1 MIASC
6 PGCRTRYRVSPEKI
20 GPKGA
25 RIRCQ
30 KCSEIFRVDP
40 PAAEQAVPAAAPV
53 PKPKP
58 RAAAPPP
65 KPPPTPAPPPV
76 VARALVVE
84 VDADLAKALCSLL
97 RRWGIEGEVISD
109 GARALLEIHRRRPD
123 LALLGARL
131 PGMSAPA
138 IAEVLRRNADL
149 QEVPL
154 VRFLCDEERATEPEF
169 DADHTLDPGDLPE
182 ALAPV
187 LEQIGVGQKPVA
199 GAAAR
204 PPSAPASEPPA
215 ASAPAAAPRA
225 PAIPAA
231 PASGSD
237 APNIKA
243 AERLARIVISDI
255 ILYNEEKFA
264 EAASAGNAPEALTAE
279 LEEARA
285 MFNERV
291 SEDLRSQ
298 RDFLIEELQR
308 RAEKKRARG

>member
-30 KCSEIFRVDP
+30 KCSEVFCVDP
-40 PAAEQAVPAAAPV
+40 PAAEQAEPAAAPIAV
-53 PKPKP
+53 PKP

-65 KPPPTPAPPPV
+65 KPPPAPAPPPV

-84 VDADLAKALCSLL
+84 ADADLAKALCGLL
-97 RRWGIEGEVISD
+97 RRWGIEGVVISD
-109 GARALLEIHRRRPD
+109 GARALLEMHRSRPD
-123 LALLGARL
+123 LAVLGARL

-138 IAEVLRRNADL
+138 IAEILRRNADL

-154 VRFLCDEERATEPEF
+154 VRLVCDEERAEEPEF

-182 ALAPV
+182 ALVPV
-187 LEQIGVGQKPVA
+187 LEQLGVGQKPQA
-199 GAAAR
+199 GAAA
-204 PPSAPASEPPA
+204 PAPPAPASEPSAAPAAAPSAPAS
-215 ASAPAAAPRA
+215 
-225 PAIPAA
+225 PAA
-231 PASGSD
+231 PASGSG
-237 APNIKA
+237 APNVKA

-279 LEEARA
+279 LDEARA

-291 SEDLRSQ
+291 SEDLRKE
-298 RDFLIEELQR
+298 RDFLIEELGR